1 MGVVILLLLATISL
15 PSLAMTGTVVSVR
28 VLGLISL
35 AVLAAGIV
43 AGELAVVL
51 GY

>member
-1 MGVVILLLLATISL
+1 
-15 PSLAMTGTVVSVR
+15 MTGTVVSVR